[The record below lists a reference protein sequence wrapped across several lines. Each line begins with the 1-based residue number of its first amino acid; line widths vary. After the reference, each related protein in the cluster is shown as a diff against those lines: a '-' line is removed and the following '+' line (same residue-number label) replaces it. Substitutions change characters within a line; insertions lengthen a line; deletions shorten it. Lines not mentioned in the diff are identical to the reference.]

1 MSLVAGAVALTACA
15 STPTVGHNADP
26 VLHTSTYR
34 TYRVVSDAVNDPTSS
49 SPEAAAVVNH
59 AIHRI
64 MRARGFVR
72 SEAKTVD
79 LLVTFAVAA
88 APVGVPAGP
97 TVAEQVAMIPSPGD
111 GAIFGDLIPFDVE
124 PPRQVDKQIVVRLQD
139 AKTMQVVWSGWARHR
154 MNADRVVTGTSDIV
168 LRILTRLPHRS

>member
-1 MSLVAGAVALTACA
+1 MLVGAGVALAACA
-15 STPTVGHNADP
+15 SAPTVGHNADP
-26 VLHTSTYR
+26 LLQSATYK
-34 TYRVVSDAVNDPTSS
+34 TYRVVSEAVDSPTSS
-49 SPEAAAVVNH
+49 SPEAATVVNH
-59 AIHRI
+59 AIHRV

-72 SEAKTVD
+72 SEAETAD

-97 TVAEQVAMIPSPGD
+97 TVAEQVAMIPSAGD
-111 GAIFGDLIPFDVE
+111 GAIFGDLIPFDVA

-154 MNADRVVTGTSDIV
+154 INADRVITGTSDIV